1 MDVIF
6 GGIIFV
12 LALVGFVVFVNSM
25 KGIFQMLFKKKT
37 EDKVMETVNKVNEAI
52 KQEEVK
58 SEPVKPVEEW
68 IWVEGY
74 KATEKDMT
82 CRGYQYELGM
92 QHDMPDDA
100 DIKECEQGFH
110 LCKTLDDVF
119 RYYEVCDG
127 HRFFKVRA
135 LVRKSHYERYGKTTE
150 EYEEYVKLGRTAYGF
165 TPHFWGS
172 NVYDKMVARSI
183 IFEQELTVDEII
195 ESRYDYVKTWPDK
208 YKNLVLQ
215 TGIENANE
223 VLKVDKLV
231 EIGFS
236 ETFARYITR
245 QDMYERALSVGSQP
259 DLSMDMKCWL
269 IFK

>member
-1 MDVIF
+1 MELCKIILPVIGTFAF
-6 GGIIFV
+6 G
-12 LALVGFVVFVNSM
+12 
-25 KGIFQMLFKKKT
+25 MLLTLFMHIVDERKIHMWFTKKK
-37 EDKVMETVNKVNEAI
+37 EDEVMEAVDKVNESIQA
-52 KQEEVK
+52 EEFK
-58 SEPVKPVEEW
+58 PEPVDEW

-74 KATEKDMT
+74 KATEKDMK
-82 CRGYQYELGM
+82 CRDYQYELGT
-92 QHDMPDDA
+92 QHDMPDETE
-100 DIKECEQGFH
+100 IKECEQGFH
-110 LCKTLDDVF
+110 LCKTLSDVF

-135 LVRKSHYERYGKTTE
+135 LVRKSHYERYGKETE
-150 EYEEYVKLGRTAYGF
+150 EYKEHRKSHHTYFHT
-165 TPHFWGS
+165 FWGS
-172 NVYDKMVARSI
+172 KVYDKMVAKSI
-183 IFEQELTVDEII
+183 ILEQELTVDEII

-215 TGIENANE
+215 VGIDNATE

-231 EIGFS
+231 EVGFS

>member
-1 MDVIF
+1 MSVFGLLILWICWVIF
-6 GGIIFV
+6 VICVYNAEIIKEK
-12 LALVGFVVFVNSM
+12 M
-25 KGIFQMLFKKKT
+25 HMWFKKK
-37 EDKVMETVNKVNEAI
+37 EDEFMEAVNKVIEAI

-58 SEPVKPVEEW
+58 PEPVDEW
-68 IWVEGY
+68 IWVDGY

-135 LVRKSHYERYGKTTE
+135 LVRKSHYERYGEATE
-150 EYEEYVKLGRTAYGF
+150 EYKEHVKLGRTAYGF

-172 NVYDKMVARSI
+172 KVYDKMVARSI
-183 IFEQELTVDEII
+183 IFEQELTVDEIL
-195 ESRYDYVKTWPDK
+195 EYRYSHVKTWPDK
-208 YKNLVLQ
+208 YKNLVMQ
-215 TGIENANE
+215 MGIENATE
-223 VLKVDKLV
+223 VFRVDNLV
-231 EIGFS
+231 EVGFS
-236 ETFARYITR
+236 DTFARYITG
-245 QDMYERALSVGSQP
+245 QGMYERALSVGSQP